1 MVLAGALYVETLI
14 RSDPEQLWRLTQ
26 EPRQHQRWDL
36 RFTEIDYLP
45 QADPALQSDPAQT
58 RQFRYA
64 VRLLPGLSVSG
75 IGLCAGERIRPDG
88 TRTSVLRFAS
98 AHPLSLIRSG
108 SGYWRYVP
116 TAAGIRFLTGYDYQP
131 GWGRFGAQ
139 ADRLLR
145 PLMGWATAWS
155 FDRLR
160 LWLEDGISPQRSL
173 CRALLEVAVRGV
185 AVGAAWWGLPIPGAL
200 LVAVLVTVIAVLA
213 PPSPRTP
220 SARRCLRRPPDR
232 RSATPPASSRLLA
245 DGPMK
250 LRPMTQ
256 QPTFQEQP

>member
-1 MVLAGALYVETLI
+1 MVRAGALYVETLI
-14 RSDPEQLWRLTQ
+14 RSDPEPLWRLTQ
-26 EPRQHQRWDL
+26 EPHQHQRWDL

-45 QADPALQSDPAQT
+45 QPDPALRFDPAQPQ
-58 RQFRYA
+58 RFRYA

-75 IGLCAGERIRPDG
+75 VGLCAGERIRPDG

-116 TAAGIRFLTGYDYQP
+116 TADGIRFLTGYDYQP

-160 LWLEDGISPQRSL
+160 LWLEDGIPPQRSL
-173 CRALLEVAVRGV
+173 RRALLEVGVRSAAV
-185 AVGAAWWGLPIPGAL
+185 AAAWWGLPVPGAL

-213 PPSPRTP
+213 PPSSRAP

-245 DGPMK
+245 DLPMI
-250 LRPMTQ
+250 Q
-256 QPTFQEQP
+256 QPTLQEQP